1 MKTTKIILNQ
11 DVYNLGEEGD
21 VCDVAPGYA
30 RNYLLPKGFAVAYN
44 KRSLSLLSQRHEMI
58 EKRKQE
64 KQNAAKGLKERLESM
79 EISLEMPTGDTG
91 RLFGS
96 VTNAALGE
104 YFASQGV
111 IIERKKIIIP
121 EHSIKMVG
129 TTKIQVR
136 LYGEEV
142 AEVKVEVVPVGG
154 KKAKVEKNAK
164 SIAKSTGDTVEEPKS
179 DPEDSETPA
188 DAASGEE

>member
-1 MKTTKIILNQ
+1 
-11 DVYNLGEEGD
+11 
-21 VCDVAPGYA
+21 
-30 RNYLLPKGFAVAYN
+30 
-44 KRSLSLLSQRHEMI
+44 MI

-64 KQNAAKGLKERLESM
+64 KQDAAKGLKERLETM

-96 VTNAALGE
+96 VTNAALAE
-104 YFASQGV
+104 HFASQGV

-129 TTKIQVR
+129 ITKIQVR

-154 KKAKVEKNAK
+154 KKTKVEKHAK
-164 SIAKSTGDTVEEPKS
+164 SIAKSAGDTVEEPKS
-179 DPEDSETPA
+179 DPEEKAVVVDAGLDADDTDPEDSDTPA
-188 DAASGEE
+188 DATSGEE